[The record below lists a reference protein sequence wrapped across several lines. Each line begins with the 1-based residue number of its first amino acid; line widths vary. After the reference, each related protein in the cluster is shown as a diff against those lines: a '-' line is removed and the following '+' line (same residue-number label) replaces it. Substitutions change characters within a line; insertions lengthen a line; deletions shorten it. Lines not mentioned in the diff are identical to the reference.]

1 MPELFS
7 SDNVHLLSEDDM
19 DDDPLDFESRDQQVP
34 DLYEGSED
42 DFDVKIEMVQAL
54 RSEEHYRG
62 DFDDKSEQIQTFE
75 ASESDT
81 KCIQK
86 EVPCQNPV
94 VRRQDLDLNPVDGD
108 SSVFSLSTNGFD
120 VSNIDNV
127 NHITTENRT
136 DSVLIGRE
144 ESVLQACKTDPN
156 FT

>member
-1 MPELFS
+1 MPELIS

-42 DFDVKIEMVQAL
+42 DFDENIEVVQEL
-54 RSEEHYRG
+54 RSEEHHKG
-62 DFDDKSEQIQTFE
+62 CFDDKSEQIQTCE

-86 EVPCQNPV
+86 EVPSQNPV
-94 VRRQDLDLNPVDGD
+94 VHHQDLDLNTVDGD
-108 SSVFSLSTNGFD
+108 ASVFTLSTNGFD

-127 NHITTENRT
+127 NHITTHGSLAST
-136 DSVLIGRE
+136 
-144 ESVLQACKTDPN
+144 
-156 FT
+156 F